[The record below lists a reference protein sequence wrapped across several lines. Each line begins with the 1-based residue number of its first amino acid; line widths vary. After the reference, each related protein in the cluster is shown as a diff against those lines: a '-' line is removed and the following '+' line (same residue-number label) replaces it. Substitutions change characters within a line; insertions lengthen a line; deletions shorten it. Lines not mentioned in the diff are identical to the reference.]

1 MKQSFLCSPDFYL
14 YSCTAFM
21 LRIIFHKTIV
31 TSLLNFIY
39 AILCVILTVSV
50 YSNTSIWI
58 NLNFLGVSYN
68 KFHCRLGLD
77 IEYHLMIVF
86 DIIYRMYIYNGDYS
100 LETFICSSLFG
111 MKNIKQGM
119 GVSFFLMIWGLKK
132 NSPFYCFA
140 TSLVMWQ
147 DTSDVN
153 VNYFYLRK

>member
-1 MKQSFLCSPDFYL
+1 
-14 YSCTAFM
+14 
-21 LRIIFHKTIV
+21 
-31 TSLLNFIY
+31 
-39 AILCVILTVSV
+39 
-50 YSNTSIWI
+50 
-58 NLNFLGVSYN
+58 
-68 KFHCRLGLD
+68 
-77 IEYHLMIVF
+77 
-86 DIIYRMYIYNGDYS
+86 MYIYNGDYS

-132 NSPFYCFA
+132 NSPFYCFG